1 MRPKTVVI
9 ATVLVPTLVVAVRA
23 QAPGVRDVTA
33 SARSVMP
40 LDTKL
45 RYTTMILL
53 PEEEDILDVVCG
65 DRDYWVISATQNI
78 AHIKPAK
85 AGAETNLNLVTASGM
100 VYSFLLTEGKTP
112 HPDLKLYVNQDPSAT
127 REKPKYVS
135 AAQVSALEE
144 SLTAARNAAST
155 AKQEADGAIAR
166 FQQHYPVTLHFDY
179 RASKYEKPFFVR
191 AIWHDDQF
199 TYIKSDAQELP
210 ALYEVKDGE
219 PVLVN
224 FQVQDGTYIVPK
236 VLDAGYLALGKTRFP
251 MTKER

>member
-1 MRPKTVVI
+1 MRSTLLIIGAIVSG
-9 ATVLVPTLVVAVRA
+9 LVVAARA
-23 QAPGVRDVTA
+23 QSPGVRDVTV
-33 SARSVMP
+33 SARSVTS

-45 RYTTMILL
+45 RYTTMVLL
-53 PEEEDILDVVCG
+53 PDDEEILDVVCG

-112 HPDLKLYVNQDPSAT
+112 HPDLKLYVNPDNSLT
-127 REKPKYVS
+127 HDKPKYVAAS
-135 AAQVSALEE
+135 EVTALQTGLTEARTAVDAAQHRAEE
-144 SLTAARNAAST
+144 
-155 AKQEADGAIAR
+155 AIASFR
-166 FQQHYPVTLHFDY
+166 QRYPVTLQFDY
-179 RASKYEKPFFVR
+179 QQPKYAKPFYVR

-199 TYIKSDAQELP
+199 TYIKSDAHELP

-219 PVLVN
+219 PALVN

-236 VLDAGYLALGKTRFP
+236 VLDAGYLTLGK
-251 MTKER
+251 ERLTLQQGR